1 MSMLKKLVSGVVCA
15 AVAFC
20 AASAWATTIDPSN
33 YKKYMT
39 ITPASGKVTTTLA
52 NFPLLVRLSAARQ
65 SGFDPARC
73 GTNGADLRFALSD
86 NTLLAHEIDTWNPTG
101 ESLVWVNVPSLS
113 SATEI
118 KAYWA
123 VKDSSLAP
131 AVNAADTWPDFVA
144 VYHLGEGGHIAY
156 DSSANGYDATNAT
169 PSTVSAGVNPVIG
182 GCVKFTTPAG
192 GASFFDLG
200 TTDMTG
206 SGAAKPLDDR
216 SVVTFTGWV
225 ASDSDEGQSA
235 CMVMFRQFPG
245 WNDRRG
251 GFDFRYF
258 PAYPYSGF
266 VLNSGASSADFI
278 NWNTDA
284 QYVQSRWYYLTL
296 TVNGATAAKY
306 LNGQLLP
313 NKDQGK
319 TGLGNPKTSSHGIL
333 PTTVATVYKFGASK
347 LSGRLDE
354 VRVRNGVPTTDWIAA
369 DYAQQ
374 ADDEFLVY
382 DLPPSKFDVSPVPD
396 QVAVSIDALFA
407 GIEPAVVVSNAQT
420 MAELVKDVDYTVTY
434 LDNAAVG
441 TATAIINGINDYDG
455 ESASVQFQISLSGV
469 TTAYYIVVG
478 GAFDAENTSTISG
491 DGAGSAANNPVGWAL
506 EPDSTT
512 RAIQGIT
519 AENAIYYVWT
529 NRRVQSPP
537 YNKNYSTPSTSY
549 IVVDP
554 GCNWSITDRMRNRTL
569 ALSNL
574 YVRAGA
580 SVTVQAPTSPDGY
593 ENYRSTYS
601 GSYTLYDGGSIVFN
615 TSREQ
620 YNHKLY
626 TLAATVTGKGTIDM
640 PSKSSYAYSAAL
652 ENKISGDLSGFTGN
666 LRTWGS
672 IAPVSVELVNANSNP
687 GDPAPG
693 ETAYVVVTNGAAIK
707 VDHDWTSPTNRIW
720 ILGASGTPT
729 IEVAADQT
737 LYIKGDL
744 VGSAGF
750 NKTGEGTLVISGA
763 SPDFSGE
770 ITISAGK
777 VRFSGAATSLYS
789 QSRVTVVE
797 AGGTYEIAALALT
810 PVPDQIVTSLD
821 ALRAGVC
828 PVAVVSNLDDNVE
841 LVLGTDYTVAYSN
854 NTDSGV
860 ATLVVSGINAYSG
873 LARDASYIIHAVN
886 EISANYSLSD
896 DEDWVALGWES
907 VAVASGVTIDLKGH
921 KLTVSGLDGTGTIT
935 DSVGGG
941 ELRYYVA
948 ADYASGYVAK
958 IEGVSL
964 TGKLMLVKTGPGKLD
979 AIKTDQP
986 FTGGTKIVSGVLK
999 YACTDDGRI
1008 DITRPFGY
1016 KSASDMGPVIIEQ
1029 DGILDP
1035 GGSGAWGNHTLI
1047 INGGMVSN
1055 TVSARTTLNF
1065 GIFNPKTTINAD
1077 FTFATLGN
1085 FGWTVYNLAGH
1096 TVTIDIAPAR
1106 TFYVQ
1111 SLATSL
1117 STGGRFNVVRGGN
1130 IGVFS
1135 TRAADFHAVD
1145 LDPFNGALTMDGPM
1159 SIRDYNAVYPGNY
1172 GKSGAALNVYGTFTP
1187 GSIYF
1192 FGPTMQDGSAI
1203 DLSAK
1208 TGEWSAKSSLTDGG
1222 NPTTK
1227 FADGATVAIL
1237 LGARTPASGE
1247 RIVTWEAA
1255 PDSSVSLTNDTYVL
1269 RSEADGL
1276 YVDSPLSFNPSMLPD
1291 IASARIDSDIDAAIQ
1306 SALAVTNLTTDTALA
1321 PGSDYTYSYVRD
1333 GRVCTVTITGLGDYA
1348 GLSVVR
1354 KFSIGEIGV
1363 KAAAFN
1369 YSVDIVPGAGKV
1381 TAALTNFPVLV
1392 RLSASK
1398 IGSSAYRA
1406 CKADELRFSLE
1417 DGSLLAHEVDYWNA
1431 EGESTVWV
1439 NVPELTSN
1447 TVIRAYWGLRSGGAL
1462 DYPAHEAWADYVGVW
1477 HFSEAGGSAR
1487 DSSGN
1492 GYDTTD
1498 GGGTVSNLDARVGLS
1513 RNINATSLGT
1523 GVTNLKSAES
1533 AKPISDIARF
1543 AVSGWMHST
1552 VDVTGWPS
1560 VFLKGSSNPR
1570 SGWYVE
1576 FEKSPTIV
1584 TGAGSGSKSTF
1595 VTLPTSIYGN
1605 WIYLTV
1611 VFNDTSCSIY
1621 EDGSL
1626 VQTYVVDKVTNSSTE
1641 LKFGVGF
1648 TGRIDEYRIHDGA
1661 QSAAYVAADYATQTD
1676 HDFLTFGEVQG
1687 GGGFFIIV
1695 R

>member
-1 MSMLKKLVSGVVCA
+1 MFFVKKLACSVMCF
-15 AVAFC
+15 AVMS
-20 AASAWATTIDPSN
+20 AASAWATTIDPTN
-33 YKKYMT
+33 YKKSMT

-52 NFPLLVRLSAARQ
+52 NFPLLVRLSAVRQ
-65 SGFDPARC
+65 SGFDPAKC
-73 GTNGADLRFALSD
+73 GTNGEDLRFALAD

-101 ESLVWVNVPSLS
+101 ESFVWVNVPSLS

-169 PSTVSAGVNPVIG
+169 PSTVSAGANPVIG
-182 GCVKFTTPAG
+182 GCVKFTNSKG

-200 TTDMTG
+200 ATDMAD
-206 SGAAKPLDDR
+206 SNAAKPLDDR

-225 ASDSDEGQSA
+225 ASDSDEGQSS
-235 CMVMFRQFPG
+235 CMSIFRQYTG
-245 WNDRRG
+245 WNDRKG

-258 PAYPYSGF
+258 PAYPYSGL
-266 VLNSGASSADFI
+266 VINSGASSADFI

-284 QYVQSRWYYLTL
+284 QYVPSRWYYLTL
-296 TVNGATAAKY
+296 TVDGTTAAKY

-382 DLPPSKFDVSPVPD
+382 DLPASKFAVSPIPD
-396 QVAVSIDALFA
+396 QVAASPDALFA
-407 GIEPAVVVSNAQT
+407 GIEPAVVVSNSQT
-420 MAELVKDVDYTVTY
+420 MAELVRDVDYTVAY

-441 TATAIINGINDYDG
+441 SATAIINGINNYDG
-455 ESASVQFQISLSGV
+455 ESASVQFQISLGGV
-469 TTAYYIVVG
+469 TTAYYIIGG

-491 DGAGSAANNPVGWAL
+491 EGAGSAANNPVGWAL

-519 AENAIYYVWT
+519 AGNAIYYVWT
-529 NRRVQSPP
+529 SRRVQSPS

-549 IVVDP
+549 VVVDT

-569 ALSNL
+569 VLSNL

-580 SVTVQAPTSPDGY
+580 SVTVQAPIYADGY

-601 GSYTLYDGGSIVFN
+601 GSYTLNDGGSIVFN

-652 ENKISGDLSGFTGN
+652 ENKITGDLSGFTGN

-720 ILGASGTPT
+720 ILGDSGTPT
-729 IEVAADQT
+729 INVAAGQT

-770 ITISAGK
+770 ITISDGK

-821 ALRAGVC
+821 ALHAGVC
-828 PVAVVSNLDDNVE
+828 PVVVISNLNDNVG

-860 ATLVVSGINAYSG
+860 ATLVVSGINAYAG
-873 LARDASYIIHAVN
+873 LARDATYIIHAVN

-896 DEDWVALGWES
+896 DEDWAALGWES
-907 VAVASGVTIDLKGH
+907 VAIASGVTIDLKGH

-999 YACTDDGRI
+999 YACTDEGRI
-1008 DITRPFGY
+1008 DVTRPFGY
-1016 KSASDMGPVIIEQ
+1016 KSASDMGPVIIEP

-1055 TVSARTTLNF
+1055 TVSAKVPLNF

-1096 TVTIDIAPAR
+1096 TVTIDIATAR

-1111 SLATSL
+1111 SVGSSL
-1117 STGGRFNVVRGGN
+1117 STGGRFNVVHGGN
-1130 IGVFS
+1130 LGSFS
-1135 TRAADFHAVD
+1135 SRDANFRAVD
-1145 LDPFNGALTMDGPM
+1145 LDPLNGALAVDGVL
-1159 SIRDYNAVYPGNY
+1159 SVHDYNAVYSGNY
-1172 GKSGAALNVYGTFTP
+1172 GKGSAALNVYGTFTP

-1208 TGEWSAKSSLTDGG
+1208 TGAWSAKSSLTDGG

-1237 LGARTPASGE
+1237 LGERTLASGE
-1247 RIVTWEAA
+1247 RIVMWEAA
-1255 PDSSVSLTNDTYVL
+1255 PGSSVAFTNATYLL
-1269 RSEADGL
+1269 RAEADGL
-1276 YVDSPLSFNPSMLPD
+1276 YVDSPLNFAATTLPD
-1291 IASARIDSDIDAAIQ
+1291 LPSARTAADIAAAIG
-1306 SALAVTNLTTDTALA
+1306 SSLVMSNLVTGVELVLGA
-1321 PGSDYTYSYVRD
+1321 DYTYAYALDVD
-1333 GRVCTVTITGLGDYA
+1333 KCTVTITGKGTYA
-1348 GLSVVR
+1348 GLEMVR
-1354 KFSIGEIGV
+1354 AFTIGRFEIA
-1363 KAAAFN
+1363 KAN
-1369 YSVDIVPGAGKV
+1369 YFYTMEIKPSAGKV
-1381 TAALTNFPVLV
+1381 TTALANFPVLV
-1392 RLSASK
+1392 RLSASR
-1398 IGSSAYRA
+1398 IGASAYRK
-1406 CKADELRFSLE
+1406 CKADELCFALA
-1417 DGSLLAHEVDYWNA
+1417 DGTVLAHEVDYWNA
-1431 EGESTVWV
+1431 EGESAVWV
-1439 NVPELTSN
+1439 KVPELTSN
-1447 TVIRAYWGLRSGGAL
+1447 TMIRAYWGLRAGGGL
-1462 DYPAHEAWADYVGVW
+1462 DYPATETWKDYLGVW
-1477 HFSEAGGSAR
+1477 HFSEESGNAR
-1487 DSSGN
+1487 DSSVN
-1492 GYDTTD
+1492 GYDTD
-1498 GGGTVSNLDARVGLS
+1498 NGGGTVSNVNAKVGLS
-1513 RNINATSLGT
+1513 RDVISTAALNT
-1523 GVTNLKSAES
+1523 GITNLADPQS

-1552 VDVTGWPS
+1552 VDIASWPS
-1560 VFLKGSSNPR
+1560 FMLKGSANPR
-1570 SGWYVE
+1570 AGWYVE
-1576 FEKSPTIV
+1576 FQKSPTSLAAV
-1584 TGAGSGSKSTF
+1584 GSSNNGII
-1595 VTLPTSIYGN
+1595 VTLPTSVYDN

-1611 VFNDTSCSIY
+1611 VFNDTICSVY
-1621 EDGSL
+1621 ENGSL
-1626 VQTYVVDKVTNSSTE
+1626 VSQSTIGKVTNSSNV
-1641 LKFGVGF
+1641 LKFAPSF

-1661 QSAAYVAADYATQTD
+1661 LSAAYVAADYATQTD
-1676 HDFLTFGEVQG
+1676 PDFLTFGEVNNN
-1687 GGGFFIIV
+1687 GGFMVIL

>member
-15 AVAFC
+15 AVALG
-20 AASAWATTIDPSN
+20 AASAWATTIDPTN

-52 NFPLLVRLSAARQ
+52 NFPLLVRLSAVRQ
-65 SGFDPARC
+65 SGFDPAKC
-73 GTNGADLRFALSD
+73 GTNGADLRFALAD
-86 NTLLAHEIDTWNPTG
+86 GTLLAHEIDTWNPTG
-101 ESLVWVNVPSLS
+101 ESFVWVNVPSLS

-156 DSSANGYDATNAT
+156 DSSANGYDATNPA
-169 PSTVSAGVNPVIG
+169 PSTVSAGANPVIG
-182 GCVKFTTPAG
+182 GCILLTAPNAG
-192 GASFFDLG
+192 TSYFEQG
-200 TTDMTG
+200 TTDMAS

-216 SVVTFTGWV
+216 SVVTFSGWI
-225 ASDSDEGQSA
+225 ASDSTQISDSSIGIS
-235 CMVMFRQFPG
+235 RQYTG
-245 WNDRRG
+245 WNDRKG
-251 GFDFRYF
+251 GYACNFYDRYPF
-258 PAYPYSGF
+258 FGI
-266 VLNSGASSADFI
+266 VLNSGPSNANFYNLNTTAPASGGK
-278 NWNTDA
+278 WH
-284 QYVQSRWYYLTL
+284 YLTC
-296 TVNGATAAKY
+296 TVNGATTTKY
-306 LNGQLLP
+306 INGAPLANGQ
-313 NKDQGK
+313 
-319 TGLGNPKTSSHGIL
+319 TTSGHGIFAASV
-333 PTTVATVYKFGASK
+333 PTPYTFGVSK
-347 LSGRLDE
+347 MTGRMDE
-354 VRVRNGVPTTDWIAA
+354 LRVRNGVATADWIAA

-374 ADDEFLVY
+374 TDAEFFVY
-382 DLPPSKFDVSPVPD
+382 DLPPGKFDVSPIPD
-396 QVAVSIDALFA
+396 QVAASIDALMA
-407 GIEPAVVVSNAQT
+407 GVEPTVVVSNAQT
-420 MAELVKDVDYTVTY
+420 MVELVRDVDYTVTY
-434 LDNAAVG
+434 LDNTAAG
-441 TATAIINGINDYDG
+441 TATAIINGINGYDG

-469 TTAYYIVVG
+469 TTAYYIVG
-478 GAFDAENTSTISG
+478 GGQVDADTTSSISG
-491 DGAGSAANNPVGWAL
+491 EGAGSAANNPVGWAL

-512 RAIQGIT
+512 RAIKGIT

-529 NRRVQSPP
+529 SRRVLSPP
-537 YNKNYSTPSTSY
+537 WNKGCSTPSTSY

-601 GSYTLYDGGSIVFN
+601 GNYTLYDGGSIVFN

-652 ENKISGDLSGFTGN
+652 ENKITGDLSGFTGN

-821 ALRAGVC
+821 ALHAGVC

-1016 KSASDMGPVIIEQ
+1016 KSASDMGPVIIEP

-1085 FGWTVYNLAGH
+1085 FGWTVYDIAGH
-1096 TVTIDIAPAR
+1096 TVTIDIASAR
-1106 TFYVQ
+1106 TLYVQ
-1111 SLATSL
+1111 SLASSL

-1145 LDPFNGALTMDGPM
+1145 LDPLNGALAVDGVL
-1159 SIRDYNAVYPGNY
+1159 SVHDYNAVYPGNY
-1172 GKSGAALNVYGTFTP
+1172 GKGSAALNVYGTFTP

-1237 LGARTPASGE
+1237 LGERTPAPGE

-1255 PDSSVSLTNDTYVL
+1255 PGSSVAFTNATYLL
-1269 RSEADGL
+1269 RAEADGL
-1276 YVDSPLSFNPSMLPD
+1276 YVDSSLNFAATTLPD
-1291 IASARIDSDIDAAIQ
+1291 LPSAKTAADITAAIE
-1306 SALAVTNLTTDTALA
+1306 SSLVMSNLTTGVELVLGT
-1321 PGSDYTYSYVRD
+1321 DYDYAYDLDVDR
-1333 GRVCTVTITGLGDYA
+1333 CTVTITGKGAYA
-1348 GLSVVR
+1348 GLEMTR
-1354 KFSIGEIGV
+1354 AFTIGRFEIT
-1363 KAAAFN
+1363 KAN
-1369 YSVDIVPGAGKV
+1369 YFYTMEIKPSAGKV
-1381 TAALTNFPVLV
+1381 TTALANFPVLV

-1398 IGSSAYRA
+1398 LGASAYGK
-1406 CKADELRFSLE
+1406 CKADELRFALA
-1417 DGSLLAHEVDYWNA
+1417 DGTVLAHEVDYWDA
-1431 EGESTVWV
+1431 EGESAVWV
-1439 NVPELTSN
+1439 KVPELTSN
-1447 TVIRAYWGLRSGGAL
+1447 TVIRAYWGLRADGGL
-1462 DYPAHEAWADYVGVW
+1462 DYPATETWKDYLGVW
-1477 HFSEAGGSAR
+1477 HFSEESGNAR
-1487 DSSGN
+1487 DSSVN
-1492 GYDTTD
+1492 GYDTD
-1498 GGGTVSNLDARVGLS
+1498 NGGGTVSNVNAKVGLS
-1513 RNINATSLGT
+1513 RNISTTALNT
-1523 GVTNLKSAES
+1523 GVTNLADPES
-1533 AKPISDIARF
+1533 AKPISDIAKF

-1552 VDVTGWPS
+1552 VDIANWPS
-1560 VFLKGSSNPR
+1560 FFLKGTGSPR
-1570 SGWYVE
+1570 TGWYVE
-1576 FEKSPTIV
+1576 FEKSSTTI
-1584 TGAGSGSKSTF
+1584 TGAGSGNKSTF
-1595 VTLPTSIYGN
+1595 VTLPTSVYDN

-1621 EDGSL
+1621 ENGAL
-1626 VQTYVVDKVTNSSTE
+1626 IQTYVIDKVTNSSTA
-1641 LKFGVGF
+1641 LKFAPNF

-1661 QSAAYVAADYATQTD
+1661 QSAAYVAADYATQND
-1676 HDFLTFGEVQG
+1676 LDFLTFGEVQG